1 MLLLVS
7 LFQVND
13 AKHLFKYLKSVQR
26 VYIATKKNSV
36 IIQFVFSH
44 NIFYSTGN
52 GYWSKI
58 RRSFR

>member
-1 MLLLVS
+1 MIGMLLLVS

-13 AKHLFKYLKSVQR
+13 AKHMFKYLKSVQS

-44 NIFYSTGN
+44 NISYSTGN
-52 GYWSKI
+52 GY
-58 RRSFR
+58 